1 MPKLPIRLLT
11 RGLPALLVFA
21 MIVAVPAAHGQAKK
35 SDSVVKVAAVAA
47 KPDATGVQTVTLTL
61 EVESGWYIYANPI
74 GNKDLEST
82 QTTVKF
88 AAAKPVDVVEL
99 AYPKGKEK
107 EDKVVGDY
115 AIYEGKVTVTAR
127 VKRTAGDTSPL
138 EARVFLQSCSS
149 RGCLLPATVKVPIQ

>member
-1 MPKLPIRLLT
+1 MPTLPIRLLT
-11 RGLPALLVFA
+11 RGLPALLVLAVF
-21 MIVAVPAAHGQAKK
+21 VAIPAAHGQAKK
-35 SDSVVKVAAVAA
+35 SDSVVKIAAMADKVDAA
-47 KPDATGVQTVTLTL
+47 GMQTVTLTL
-61 EVESGWYIYANPI
+61 DVEAGWYIYANPI

-88 AAAKPVDVVEL
+88 AAKSPVEIVTL

-115 AIYEGKVTVTAR
+115 AIYEGKVTITAK

-138 EARVFLQSCSS
+138 EARVFLQSCSA
-149 RGCLLPATVKVPIQ
+149 RGCLLPATVKLQVP